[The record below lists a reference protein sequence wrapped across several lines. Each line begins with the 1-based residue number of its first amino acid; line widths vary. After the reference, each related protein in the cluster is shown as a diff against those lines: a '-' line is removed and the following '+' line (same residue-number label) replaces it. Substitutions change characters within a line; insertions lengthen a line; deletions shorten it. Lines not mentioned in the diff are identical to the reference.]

1 MFAKHLAALT
11 VSAAAL
17 TTVSIPAVAQEFS
30 GVTVDIL
37 TRPGYV
43 IAGPLAERGKDFEA
57 LTGAKIVVTEVPFAE
72 IFPKIQN
79 DWATGTNSIDVGVF
93 AAGWGVELDAAGL
106 LEDLDPYIAN
116 DDKIDLDDIA
126 PYFREFGQKVGG
138 KTKLLMVDGD
148 FRWSITGLTF
158 WKQPG

>member
-1 MFAKHLAALT
+1 MFLKHLTALS

-17 TTVSIPAVAQEFS
+17 VAAAAPAFAQEFE
-30 GVTVDIL
+30 GVTVNIL

-43 IAGPLAERGKDFEA
+43 IAGPLAERGEDFEA
-57 LTGAKIVVTEVPFAE
+57 QTGAKIVVTEVPFAE

-106 LEDLDPYIAN
+106 LEDLDPY
-116 DDKIDLDDIA
+116 
-126 PYFREFGQKVGG
+126 V
-138 KTKLLMVDGD
+138 
-148 FRWSITGLTF
+148 
-158 WKQPG
+158 